1 VNANELSSLARN
13 ALAIGN
19 IRLANEFIGRPY
31 SIGGR
36 VIHGNHLGKSFG
48 FPTANLEIPTN
59 QTLIVING
67 VYVVTVKYEDK
78 LYPGMA
84 NVGTRPTIDGKLLK
98 IEVNLFDFNEDLYGK
113 SIQVFFLDR
122 LRDEKKFSGIEA
134 LINQIRL
141 DKERTLLLLSRLNYP
156 DPNS

>member
-1 VNANELSSLARN
+1 
-13 ALAIGN
+13 
-19 IRLANEFIGRPY
+19 
-31 SIGGR
+31 
-36 VIHGNHLGKSFG
+36 
-48 FPTANLEIPTN
+48 
-59 QTLIVING
+59 
-67 VYVVTVKYEDK
+67 
-78 LYPGMA
+78 MA